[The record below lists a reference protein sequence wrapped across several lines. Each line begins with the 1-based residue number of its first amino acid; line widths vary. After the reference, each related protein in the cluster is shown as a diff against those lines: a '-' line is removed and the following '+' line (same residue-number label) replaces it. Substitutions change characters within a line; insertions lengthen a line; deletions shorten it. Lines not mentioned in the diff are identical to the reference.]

1 MGAYLNDL
9 GLSEQEMYDA
19 QGNSF
24 DPQALMIR
32 MQDGVR
38 QWTRDGQSARHQY
51 PAMYAVSDAFD
62 TVQRYVAERGLGG
75 VAHPFPHDLHER
87 LIRAAGTPSF
97 SATPQAHPDPAAED
111 GRRS

>member
-38 QWTRDGQSARHQY
+38 HWAGGGQCARHEY
-51 PAMYAVSDAFD
+51 PGMDAVANAFGV
-62 TVQRYVAERGLGG
+62 VQRYVAERGLGG

-87 LIRAAGTPSF
+87 LIRAAGAPSF
-97 SATPQAHPDPAAED
+97 SATPQPHSNPAAED